1 MVEGLSIILELLTNQ
16 KFGNRQIHWI
26 CQSLSLTTTTM
37 HNTCF
42 IFVGY
47 LLQDASFNISDAE
60 FCIRCLFLTS
70 SSMSGC
76 GIRFYDTS
84 GPLNRQL
91 IMETSAMQV
100 THADAAVTCVDL
112 AKVEN
117 STYLEIYDI
126 GKDGKF
132 SEHPAKTFNL
142 NSTSCELKLFLVH

>member
-1 MVEGLSIILELLTNQ
+1 
-16 KFGNRQIHWI
+16 
-26 CQSLSLTTTTM
+26 
-37 HNTCF
+37 
-42 IFVGY
+42 
-47 LLQDASFNISDAE
+47 
-60 FCIRCLFLTS
+60 
-70 SSMSGC
+70 MSGC

-84 GPLNRQL
+84 GPLNRQM